1 MKLKSLHIKGFK
13 SIDNIEGAA
22 IDFDD
27 ITVLLGAN
35 GVGKSNLVS
44 FFYMMNH
51 MMTGALQNYIAER
64 GYADA
69 FLFFGSQNTREITA
83 QIKFEDERGIDTYQF
98 RLTHAAGD
106 ILIFTE
112 EVLSYHQTGGTKA
125 FNLQLNPAVRESDL
139 IEYVNRPSIKE
150 AERKIAAIILRLL
163 RNCRVFHFH
172 DTSVSARVR
181 GQGYIEDNRY
191 LKSDAGNLAAFL
203 YRLKENSDTAAYY
216 ARIVRYIQKVMPQ
229 FGDFDLA
236 PSVQNKTYITLN
248 WRDKTN
254 LEHLFGPHQIS
265 DGSLRFMCLAA
276 LLLQPKESLPS
287 VIILDEPELGLHPS
301 AIAYL
306 SGMIKSASKH
316 KQVIIAT
323 QSPRLV
329 DEFDLK
335 DIVVVERDI
344 NSHSTKFS
352 RKNPEELSAWLDEYS
367 LSELWEKNVI
377 GGQP

>member
-13 SIDNIEGAA
+13 SIDNIDGAS
-22 IDFDD
+22 IDFGD

-44 FFYMMNH
+44 FFNMMNY
-51 MMTGALQNYIAER
+51 MMTGALQNFIGER
-64 GYADA
+64 GYADT
-69 FLFFGSQNTREITA
+69 FLYFGSQNTREITA
-83 QIKFEDERGIDTYQF
+83 QIKFEDERASDTYQF
-98 RLTHAAGD
+98 RLSHAAGD

-112 EVLSYHQTGGTKA
+112 EVLSYHQTGQARA

-139 IEYVNRPSIKE
+139 IEYVNRPSIREVEK
-150 AERKIAAIILRLL
+150 RIAAVILGLL

-172 DTSVSARVR
+172 DTSASARVR

-203 YRLKENSDTAAYY
+203 YRLKENSNTVAYY

-236 PSVQNKTYITLN
+236 PSAQNNNYITLN

-254 LEHLFGPHQIS
+254 LQHLFGSHQLS

-301 AIAYL
+301 AITYL
-306 SGMIKSASKH
+306 SGMIKSASLH
-316 KQVIIAT
+316 AQVIIAT

-329 DEFDLK
+329 DEFNLE
-335 DIVVVERDI
+335 DIVVVQRDM
-344 NSHSTKFS
+344 NTQSTKFL
-352 RKNPEELSAWLDEYS
+352 RKDPEELSAWLDEYS